1 MLTAAEATALRVF
14 GDHGAMLTP
23 NLLAYVRS
31 SLPEPPSRILEIG
44 AGQGELAGEL
54 REAGWEV
61 TAIDPSENS
70 GPGVERIPL
79 LDARGSFDAAVAVVS
94 LHHIDPLEESCAH
107 LATLIGPGGRLV
119 IDELDLARYDDRAVD
134 WWVAQR
140 RTLGPVDHDLDRDR
154 ILEMLRSHIH
164 PLATVCAALEPYFEL
179 GEPVPG
185 PYLHRW
191 ELRPSLEA
199 VEVGLIAEGLLP
211 AVGARLIATR
221 RNS

>member
-1 MLTAAEATALRVF
+1 
-14 GDHGAMLTP
+14 MLTP
-23 NLLAYVRS
+23 GLLAYVRS

-44 AGQGELAGEL
+44 AGRGELSGEL
-54 REAGWEV
+54 RGAGWDV
-61 TAIDPSENS
+61 TAIDPSENA
-70 GPGVERIPL
+70 GPDVERIPL
-79 LDARGSFDAAVAVVS
+79 LEASGTFDAAVAVVS
-94 LHHIDPLEESCAH
+94 LHHVDPLEESCAH

-119 IDELDLARYDDRAVD
+119 IDELDIARYDDRAVD
-134 WWVAQR
+134 WWIAQR

-154 ILEMLRSHIH
+154 ILGMLREHIH

-211 AVGARLIATR
+211 ATGARLIAVR
-221 RNS
+221 REP